1 MNELQLIQTKIY
13 EVRGQRIMLDR
24 DLAELY
30 GVETKVLKQAVKR
43 NINRFP
49 SDFMFEVSPQEQKH
63 LRSQF
68 VTTNVVANQGV
79 TNLRSQ
85 FVTTKMGGNRY
96 NAFAFTELGIAM
108 LSSVLNSDTAI
119 EINIRIMRAF
129 VELRRLTQIAAT
141 NYTELKQEINNVKD
155 NIEEILEDQN
165 DINEEHRAQ
174 LDAISMALAEL
185 QNDRPQ
191 QCKRRPIGFIQPK
204 ENEE

>member
-1 MNELQLIQTKIY
+1 
-13 EVRGQRIMLDR
+13 
-24 DLAELY
+24 
-30 GVETKVLKQAVKR
+30 
-43 NINRFP
+43 
-49 SDFMFEVSPQEQKH
+49 MFEVSPQEQKH

-141 NYTELKQEINNVKD
+141 NYTELK
-155 NIEEILEDQN
+155 
-165 DINEEHRAQ
+165 
-174 LDAISMALAEL
+174 
-185 QNDRPQ
+185 
-191 QCKRRPIGFIQPK
+191 
-204 ENEE
+204 

>member
-1 MNELQLIQTKIY
+1 
-13 EVRGQRIMLDR
+13 MLDR

-141 NYTELKQEINNVKD
+141 NYTELK
-155 NIEEILEDQN
+155 
-165 DINEEHRAQ
+165 
-174 LDAISMALAEL
+174 
-185 QNDRPQ
+185 
-191 QCKRRPIGFIQPK
+191 
-204 ENEE
+204 